1 MPPRRPLREPP
12 PLSLAGRVARLLFA
26 ASLIATV
33 FALLAR
39 TRHGLA
45 VTTLGL
51 DAGEL
56 AELAAISTSEPASE
70 LAAPPSPSALPQAS
84 PWGQPRSAA
93 DLARARAERDQM
105 RARIYQAF
113 GKAPPTEPEPSATGH
128 APYAP
133 MPELD
138 GGQIDPAY
146 IQSVVHDDY
155 FPLAKSC
162 YAELMSRQPDA
173 GGRLSFDFTIVGN
186 PQIGGIVERA
196 EVADGSTIDDPAMVT
211 CMRESML
218 SMTFSPPP
226 HGGVVTITYPVDFSP
241 VDDDP

>member
-1 MPPRRPLREPP
+1 MPPRRPLREPR

-56 AELAAISTSEPASE
+56 AELAAISTSEPPSE
-70 LAAPPSPSALPQAS
+70 LSVPASPSAVPQAS
-84 PWGQPRSAA
+84 PWGRTRSPD

-105 RARIYQAF
+105 RARIYQSF
-113 GKAPPTEPEPSATGH
+113 GKAPPLEPAPSATGH

-138 GGQIDPAY
+138 GGGIDPKY

-162 YAELMSRQPDA
+162 YAELMSRLPDA
-173 GGRLSFDFTIVGN
+173 GGRLSFAFTIVGN

-196 EVADGSTIDDPAMVT
+196 DVTDDSTLDDPAMVT

-218 SMTFSPPP
+218 SMTFAPPP
-226 HGGVVTITYPVDFSP
+226 NGGAVTLTYPIEFSP
-241 VDDDP
+241 DDADD